1 MDPDALLTNLRF
13 AINNILRGGTA
24 EVEDIALMFDNLD
37 HWLSNGGFIP
47 ADWAGREP
55 RHTVN
60 A

>member
-13 AINNILRGGTA
+13 AINNVLRGGEA

-47 ADWAGREP
+47 AAWAGRDP
-55 RHTVN
+55 RHLAN